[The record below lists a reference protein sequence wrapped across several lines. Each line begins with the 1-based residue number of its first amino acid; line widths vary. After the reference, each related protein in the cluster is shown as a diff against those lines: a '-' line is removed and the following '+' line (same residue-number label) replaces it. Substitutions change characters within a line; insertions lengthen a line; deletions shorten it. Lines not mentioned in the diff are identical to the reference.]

1 MSAKKALPL
10 LLCITLALA
19 AFWFFGTGFRKDADV
34 LIQSYAVSPDG
45 ASIELTVD
53 SASSVGHIRR
63 IAVREEADGTLLLDC
78 CSAFGGVNGS
88 VGAKKVYVI
97 PVSDGIRTVCL
108 CRGDGQYEPV
118 LTRDM
123 GGAWRRITG

>member
-34 LIQSYAVSPDG
+34 F
-45 ASIELTVD
+45 IELTVD
-53 SASSVGHIRR
+53 SANSVGHIRR
-63 IAVREEADGTLLLDC
+63 IAVREEAGGTLLLDC

-88 VGAKKVYVI
+88 VGAKKAYVI

-118 LTRDM
+118 LTRDT

>member
-34 LIQSYAVSPDG
+34 FIQSYAVSPDG

-53 SASSVGHIRR
+53 SANSVGHIRR
-63 IAVREEADGTLLLDC
+63 IAVREEAGGTLLLD
-78 CSAFGGVNGS
+78 S
-88 VGAKKVYVI
+88 VGAKKAYVI

-118 LTRDM
+118 LTRDA

>member
-34 LIQSYAVSPDG
+34 LIESYAVSPDG

-53 SASSVGHIRR
+53 SANSVGHIRR
-63 IAVREEADGTLLLDC
+63 IAVRKEAGGTLLLDC

-97 PVSDGIRTVCL
+97 PSPTVSAPSVSA
-108 CRGDGQYEPV
+108 
-118 LTRDM
+118 
-123 GGAWRRITG
+123 GATDNTSPC